1 MDHLELYGAPRA
13 WLWLTLGAITL
24 AVPALIR
31 GFLRRGTGRRYEKR
45 FVIQRAPQ
53 LAIGATLVLVGVAFE
68 AIEFVLGT
76 GEPAF
81 GKRVFE
87 AWRSALPLLSLA
99 LVAPPLLAGAV
110 AWVGVVLSGVGLLFL
125 VSGWYALGSAFST
138 DAEVL
143 QGQELRQG
151 GPFRFVMHPVYA
163 GVVQFLFG
171 SAVTTLSPLCALA
184 TVGMVAPLL
193 LRRARYEERLLTEE
207 FGAAYLEYAERR
219 SWRRFIPK
227 AIPFGV

>member
-24 AVPALIR
+24 AMPALIR
-31 GFLRRGTGRRYEKR
+31 GFLRRGTGRRYERR
-45 FVIQRAPQ
+45 FAIQRAPQ
-53 LAIGATLVLVGVAFE
+53 LAIGVTLFLVSAAFE

-87 AWRSALPLLSLA
+87 AWRPALPLLSLA
-99 LVAPPLLAGAV
+99 LVTPPLLAGAV
-110 AWVGVVLSGVGLLFL
+110 SWVGVTLSGVGLIFL
-125 VSGWYALGSAFST
+125 VAGWYALGSAFST

-143 QGQELRQG
+143 AEQELRQG
-151 GPFRFVMHPVYA
+151 GPFRFVMHPVYS
-163 GVVQFLFG
+163 GIVQFLFG
-171 SAVTTLSPLCALA
+171 SAVATLSPVCALA

-207 FGAAYLEYAERR
+207 FGAAYLEYAERM
-219 SWRRFIPK
+219 SWRRLVPK
-227 AIPFGV
+227 RIPFGG

>member
-1 MDHLELYGAPRA
+1 MDQLELYGAPRA
-13 WLWLTLGAITL
+13 WLWLTLGAMTL
-24 AVPALIR
+24 AMPALIR

-53 LAIGATLVLVGVAFE
+53 LAIGVTLFLVSAAFE
-68 AIEFVLGT
+68 AIELVLGT

-81 GKRVFE
+81 GKRIFE
-87 AWRSALPLLSLA
+87 AWRAALPLLSLA
-99 LVAPPLLAGAV
+99 LVAPPLLAGV
-110 AWVGVVLSGVGLLFL
+110 VSWVGVVLSGVGLMFL
-125 VSGWYALGSAFST
+125 VSGWYALGSAFSP

-143 QGQELRQG
+143 HGQELRQG

-163 GVVQFLFG
+163 GIVQFLFG
-171 SAVTTLSPLCALA
+171 SAVTTLSLVCALA

-193 LRRARYEERLLTEE
+193 LRRARYEEQLLMEE

>member
-1 MDHLELYGAPRA
+1 MDDLELYGAPRA
-13 WLWLTLGAITL
+13 WLWLTLSAITL
-24 AVPALIR
+24 AVPALVG
-31 GFLRRGTGRRYEKR
+31 GFLRRGAGRRYEKR
-45 FVIQRAPQ
+45 FIIQRAPQ
-53 LAIGATLVLVGVAFE
+53 LAIGVTLFLVSAAFE

-81 GKRVFE
+81 GKRIFE
-87 AWRSALPLLSLA
+87 AWRSALPFLSLA
-99 LVAPPLLAGAV
+99 LVTPPLLAGV
-110 AWVGVVLSGVGLLFL
+110 VSWVGVIFSGVGLMFL

-143 QGQELRQG
+143 HGQELRQG

-171 SAVTTLSPLCALA
+171 SAVTTLSPVCTLA

-193 LRRARYEERLLTEE
+193 LRRARHEEQLLTEE
-207 FGAAYLEYAERR
+207 FGAAYLEYAERMG
-219 SWRRFIPK
+219 WRRFVPKVIPV
-227 AIPFGV
+227 GV

>member
-1 MDHLELYGAPRA
+1 MDHPELYGAPRA

-45 FVIQRAPQ
+45 FIIQRAPQ
-53 LAIGATLVLVGVAFE
+53 RAIGVHSFLVGAAFE

-99 LVAPPLLAGAV
+99 LVTPPLLAGIV
-110 AWVGVVLSGVGLLFL
+110 SWVGVVLSGIGLIFL
-125 VSGWYALGSAFST
+125 VSGWYALGAAFST
-138 DAEVL
+138 DV
-143 QGQELRQG
+143 
-151 GPFRFVMHPVYA
+151 
-163 GVVQFLFG
+163 
-171 SAVTTLSPLCALA
+171 
-184 TVGMVAPLL
+184 
-193 LRRARYEERLLTEE
+193 
-207 FGAAYLEYAERR
+207 
-219 SWRRFIPK
+219 
-227 AIPFGV
+227 

>member
-31 GFLRRGTGRRYEKR
+31 GFLRRGTGWRYEKR
-45 FVIQRAPQ
+45 FAIQRAPQ
-53 LAIGATLVLVGVAFE
+53 LAIGVTLFLVSAAFE
-68 AIEFVLGT
+68 VIEFVLGT

-87 AWRSALPLLSLA
+87 AWHSVLPLLSLA
-99 LVAPPLLAGAV
+99 IVASPLLAGTV
-110 AWVGVVLSGVGLLFL
+110 SWVGVILSGVGLMFL
-125 VSGWYALGSAFST
+125 VSGWYALGSAFSP

-143 QGQELRQG
+143 HAQELRQR
-151 GPFRFVMHPVYA
+151 GPFRLVMHPVYS

-171 SAVTTLSPLCALA
+171 SAVTTLSPVCALA

-193 LRRARYEERLLTEE
+193 LRRARYEEQLLTEE
-207 FGAAYLEYAERR
+207 FGAVYLEYAERMG
-219 SWRRFIPK
+219 WRRLVPKIIPVG
-227 AIPFGV
+227 A